1 MIKNILKYLRKFLL
15 SNDRE
20 KNVANYFYKIICK
33 FHTRKKIYILDYG
46 SGFEPNVAIL
56 LKKKLKNSGYE
67 VFINCYDFYTDI
79 ELKKL
84 NYSKNLKFNKLKDL
98 EFDKK
103 KYNFAIISDVLHHIG
118 VKKYSILKRVLKLLK
133 SKSKFL
139 LIKDHFEYSIF
150 SRLILIFMDFIGN
163 YYNNVKIPKSYF
175 RKNKFNELIKLVNLK
190 IIAKME
196 NKKYYSNIFLFFNNP
211 KLQFIY
217 LLK

>member
-1 MIKNILKYLRKFLL
+1 MKNILRYLRKFLL
-15 SNDRE
+15 SNVRE
-20 KNVANYFYKIICK
+20 KNVAKYFFEIICK
-33 FHTRKKIYILDYG
+33 FHNRKKIYILDFG

-56 LKKKLKNSGYE
+56 LKKKLKNSRYE
-67 VFINCYDFYTDI
+67 VFINCYDFYTDV

-84 NYSKNLKFNKLKDL
+84 NYSKNLKFNQLKDL

-103 KYNFAIISDVLHHIG
+103 KYDFAIISDVLHHIG
-118 VKKYSILKRVLKLLK
+118 VKKYSILKRILKLLK

-163 YYNNVKIPKSYF
+163 YYNNVKIPKCYF
-175 RKNKFNELIKLVNLK
+175 QKKKFNALIKLVNLK
-190 IIAKME
+190 TIAKIE
-196 NKKYYSNIFLFFNNP
+196 NKKYYSNKFLFFNNP
-211 KLQFIY
+211 NLQFIY